1 MEMRRIML
9 ILIMIGTAIGCSFM
23 QVASDIELELTATAW
38 RLTDAASAPSYTE
51 TAAVMAVTYAHY
63 YQENTR
69 LAVEIPATQT
79 ALVPSRTAIALTRQ
93 PELSTPATLHPLE
106 LTATA
111 LVTPIPPTLRPDED
125 PWAATASKVVA
136 EITQTEASIATAI
149 AINPAL
155 ALTAT
160 ALAPRKVVICAAY
173 IPYQVWSSDVN
184 NPHEELESQVSD
196 ALSSSGIEGFIY
208 IEPVVQF
215 YGFAITGYR
224 ACSSVEVIET
234 SILIAYHSDLD
245 DIDALTGHVEK
256 ILAILSE
263 QFPQLAKLALRT
275 RLTIDFRQFHY
286 ENPGNPASRSVTT
299 WLSIDTDYQNA
310 LDAYDEGLRGEKL
323 VEAVG
328 GWIPYYSGW

>member
-1 MEMRRIML
+1 MRNRRITL
-9 ILIMIGTAIGCSFM
+9 ILIVIAVAMACSFM
-23 QVASDIELELTATAW
+23 QVNQVNTDAAYYANATAAMSTLIAEGPERTRIYAQFESQMTIVPQLYDTATA
-38 RLTDAASAPSYTE
+38 
-51 TAAVMAVTYAHY
+51 
-63 YQENTR
+63 
-69 LAVEIPATQT
+69 I
-79 ALVPSRTAIALTRQ
+79 VPSRTSIALTRQ
-93 PELSTPATLHPLE
+93 PNLATPATLHPLE

-111 LVTPIPPTLRPDED
+111 LVTPIPPTLRPGED
-125 PWAATASKVVA
+125 SWAATASKVVA

-160 ALAPRKVVICAAY
+160 ELAPRKLVICAAY
-173 IPYQVWSSDVN
+173 MPYQVWSSDVN

-196 ALSSSGIEGFIY
+196 ALSSSRIEGFIY
-208 IEPVVQF
+208 IEPVIQS

-234 SILIAYHSDLD
+234 SILIAYQSDLD
-245 DIDALTGHVEK
+245 DIDALTGHVDR

-263 QFPQLAKLALRT
+263 QFPQMAKLALRT

-286 ENPGNPASRSVTT
+286 ERPGNPPSRSVTT

-310 LDAYDEGLRGEKL
+310 LNAYNEGLQGDAL
-323 VEAVG
+323 IEALG
-328 GWIPYYSGW
+328 GWIPGGYVYN